1 MDGAPVAGDVQPAAD
16 PDAIARRDV
25 VQEALQRHDAAGR
38 PSRRQCMPML
48 SILGLVAFGVER
60 VEAVFQVLEEG
71 LGVRIACGSAK
82 RMSLQSS
89 V

>member
-1 MDGAPVAGDVQPAAD
+1 MSM
-16 PDAIARRDV
+16 RRATHTWSLLGNV
-25 VQEALQRHDAAGR
+25 VQKTLQRRDAAGR

-48 SILGLVAFGVER
+48 IIFVRCRQRVALGVHASNVC
-60 VEAVFQVLEEG
+60 
-71 LGVRIACGSAK
+71 LGTGRTVSVRIALRQGAK